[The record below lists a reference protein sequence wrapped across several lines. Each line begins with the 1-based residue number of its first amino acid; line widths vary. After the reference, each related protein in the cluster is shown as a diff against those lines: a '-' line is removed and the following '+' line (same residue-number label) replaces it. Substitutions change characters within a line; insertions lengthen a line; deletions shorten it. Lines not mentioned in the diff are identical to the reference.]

1 MNQPI
6 RCLTLLALILLTGF
20 SARANSIA
28 DALNGEDKIWVVVL
42 VLATIFAGIILFLVY
57 LDRRIA
63 RLERD
68 SAQVDQQKTE
78 KKSLQTQA

>member
-1 MNQPI
+1 MNL
-6 RCLTLLALILLTGF
+6 RTRSLVLLSLFLL
-20 SARANSIA
+20 SAPAAKAGSIA
-28 DALNGEDKIWVVVL
+28 DALNGENKIWVVVL

-68 SAQVDQQKTE
+68 SAAGVSRSSDVKALESQ
-78 KKSLQTQA
+78 L